1 MQAREWQAE
10 WQAGMERDERGI
22 CACRQVVLIGEL
34 AELQGKHR
42 IRRAWKAVKKALAGV
57 AQWWR
62 AYCAAQRFY
71 DEQRKGR
78 LG

>member
-1 MQAREWQAE
+1 MA
-10 WQAGMERDERGI
+10 
-22 CACRQVVLIGEL
+22 
-34 AELQGKHR
+34 KYR

-62 AYCAAQRFY
+62 AYCAAQRYY
-71 DEQRKGR
+71 DDQRKGR